1 MAILKMSKK
10 KLNNLKLSDPL
21 FALWNGSNSSKLKSI
36 IVRCV
41 VAIDGLPMRIDNES
55 TGNKVDGTMTF
66 SFKPALCAGGLALGT
81 LLAFGPA
88 ANAASVTVDLDYEFS
103 GAANPSSPLKVT
115 INESAPDTLTYTL
128 DASALTASEHVK
140 EFYFNLDPFLTPLT
154 WDLTDTTAAWSSYGE
169 GLDTFKADGDGFF
182 DYRLVF
188 DSSNAGNRLKGTEVY
203 SFSIT
208 GTGLDITDIVSK
220 STASGNAKV
229 IGGFYL
235 AAHVG
240 GIADVTGAP
249 SLSGWI
255 TCNHWDANG
264 GCAGG
269 PTPRSDPPPPP
280 NGVPVP
286 ASLPLLL
293 TALGAAAFLRRR
305 AKASA

>member
-1 MAILKMSKK
+1 MEI
-10 KLNNLKLSDPL
+10 N
-21 FALWNGSNSSKLKSI
+21 F
-36 IVRCV
+36 R
-41 VAIDGLPMRIDNES
+41 
-55 TGNKVDGTMTF
+55 T
-66 SFKPALCAGGLALGT
+66 ALCAGGLALGT

-88 ANAASVTVDLDYEFS
+88 ANAASVTVDMDYEFS
-103 GAANPSSPLKVT
+103 GATMPSSPLKVT
-115 INESAPDTLTYTL
+115 ISESAPDTLTYTL
-128 DASALTASEHVK
+128 DASALTAKEHVK
-140 EFYFNLDPFLTPLT
+140 EFYFNLNPFLTPLT

-188 DSSNAGNRLKGTEVY
+188 DSSNSGNRLTGTEIY

-240 GIADVTGAP
+240 GIADGNGGS

-269 PTPRSDPPPPP
+269 PTPRSDPPPS
-280 NGVPVP
+280 NVPVP

>member
-1 MAILKMSKK
+1 M
-10 KLNNLKLSDPL
+10 
-21 FALWNGSNSSKLKSI
+21 
-36 IVRCV
+36 
-41 VAIDGLPMRIDNES
+41 
-55 TGNKVDGTMTF
+55 KVNGTMEF
-66 SFKPALCAGGLALGT
+66 NFKTALCAGGLALAV
-81 LLAFGPA
+81 LAASGPA

-103 GAANPSSPLKVT
+103 GATATSAPVKVT
-115 INESAPDTLTYTL
+115 IDDSAVDTLTYTL
-128 DASALTASEHVK
+128 DMTALAATEHLK
-140 EFYFNLDPFLTPLT
+140 EFYFNLDPFLSPLT
-154 WDLTDTTAAWSSYGE
+154 WDLTDTNAAVSGYGE
-169 GLDTFKADGDGFF
+169 GLDAFKADGDGYF

-188 DSSNAGNRLKGTEVY
+188 DNSNRLSGTEVY

-240 GIADVTGAP
+240 GIPDG
-249 SLSGWI
+249 SGGSGLSGWM

-269 PTPRSDPPPPP
+269 PTPRSDPPPS
-280 NGVPVP
+280 NVPVP

-305 AKASA
+305 AKTSA